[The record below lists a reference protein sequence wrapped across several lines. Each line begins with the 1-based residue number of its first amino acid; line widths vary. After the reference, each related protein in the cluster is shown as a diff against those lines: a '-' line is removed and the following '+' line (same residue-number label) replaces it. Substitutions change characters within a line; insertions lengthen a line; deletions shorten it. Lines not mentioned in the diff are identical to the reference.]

1 MPNVL
6 KSALTFVGVAAGGQ
20 ATLPHQLANNGVALQ
35 PSIISFDSR
44 SPGFVYVAS
53 TSTTVTIQNN
63 NLVPADCTILCE
75 WWHTIERAF
84 PGAPPP
90 LVLPTT
96 PVIVGESTAGGGGSS
111 TLQAFTYTCTG
122 AEGNDFMVPLPAAR
136 ANDNY
141 AVVATLS
148 SVTATFALNC
158 PDTLAGD
165 RTTTEF
171 RVITSAPV
179 VAGDLIDFH
188 VEAR

>member
-20 ATLPHQLANNGVALQ
+20 ATLAHQLANNGVALQ

-44 SPGFVYVAS
+44 SAGFVYVAS
-53 TSTTVTIQNN
+53 TATTVTVQNN

-90 LVLPTT
+90 GVLPTT
-96 PVIVGESTAGGGGSS
+96 PIIVGAAAAGGGAS
-111 TLQAFTYTCTG
+111 TLQAFTYACTG

-136 ANDNY
+136 ANDDY

-165 RTTTEF
+165 RTTTQF